1 MELKKKLITSPIL
14 ILPRFHLDFILDAD
28 ASGDGLGAVLSQV
41 VDGREHVVAY
51 ASRVLSRTEKKYCAT
66 RREMLALVWATCHF
80 RPYLYG
86 KPFTLRTDHNS
97 LKWLHNFKEP
107 EGQVARWL
115 ELLSEF
121 QYQVIHRP
129 GMQHINADSLSRRPR
144 PQCGMTTS
152 EGVEVVVESNA
163 TTEAMAT
170 TENSLLPTWTI
181 EEIRNFQNADTDIKQ
196 VVQWMESDSIPSR
209 CPEMASSSVRT
220 LWNQRKQLVLE
231 PNGVLFRKWKDI
243 LGGGMQ
249 PRLQLVVP
257 AMLAPDILSGLHDSP
272 IGGHMGVKKTLE
284 KVRSRFYWPGQ
295 RHYVYNCYLCASRKS
310 PAKARAPLQVTDS
323 VSRPF

>member
-1 MELKKKLITSPIL
+1 
-14 ILPRFHLDFILDAD
+14 
-28 ASGDGLGAVLSQV
+28 
-41 VDGREHVVAY
+41 
-51 ASRVLSRTEKKYCAT
+51 
-66 RREMLALVWATCHF
+66 
-80 RPYLYG
+80 
-86 KPFTLRTDHNS
+86 
-97 LKWLHNFKEP
+97 
-107 EGQVARWL
+107 
-115 ELLSEF
+115 
-121 QYQVIHRP
+121 
-129 GMQHINADSLSRRPR
+129 MQHINADSLSRRPC

-152 EGVEVVVESNA
+152 EGMEVVVESNA

-295 RHYVYNCYLCASRKS
+295 RHYVYNWCSRCYLCASRKS

-323 VSRPF
+323 VSRPFQRLAMDIMGPLPETVSGNRYILVVGDYFTKWKEAFAMKDMEAVTVARLLVNEVICRFGVPDSVHTDQGKNFESTLIQEICQLLGIKKTRTHPLPPSI